1 MDGKKKAKKRKKKDL
16 MQVENRSTKIKLKAY
31 VNM

>member
-16 MQVENRSTKIKLKAY
+16 MQVENRSTKIKLNAY

>member
-1 MDGKKKAKKRKKKDL
+1 MDGKKKAKKKKDL
-16 MQVENRSTKIKLKAY
+16 MQVENRSTKIKLNAY

>member
-1 MDGKKKAKKRKKKDL
+1 MDGKKKGKKKKIDL
-16 MQVENRSTKIKLKAY
+16 MQVENRSTKIKLNAY